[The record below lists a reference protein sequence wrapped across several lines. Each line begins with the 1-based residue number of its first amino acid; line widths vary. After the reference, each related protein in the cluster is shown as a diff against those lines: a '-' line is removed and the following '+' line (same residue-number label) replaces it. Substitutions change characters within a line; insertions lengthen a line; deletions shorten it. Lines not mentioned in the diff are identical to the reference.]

1 MQQADDNNLQFKKV
15 VGEIIKDV
23 RKHYVKDSLNNFAR
37 SYGLD
42 RGNLSKIERG
52 LIGCQLSTAWKI
64 SEACGIKLSEVIKLV
79 EARLGEN
86 FKLIDE

>member
-1 MQQADDNNLQFKKV
+1 MQQADDNNLKFRKI
-15 VGEIIKDV
+15 VGETFKEV
-23 RKHYVKDSLNNFAR
+23 RENHVDSSLNNFAR

-52 LIGCQLSTAWKI
+52 IIGCQLATAWKI
-64 SEACGIKLSEVIKLV
+64 SEACGVKLSEVIKSV
-79 EARLGEN
+79 EDRLGET